1 MGVRGLCLLAGISLF
16 FTGNSA
22 NAQRSALSCLLYI
35 GGSETPLNSS
45 GPGEMKAASR
55 GVTVTIYSMGDNSFD
70 AFQAVLEVPRL
81 KDIRSY
87 GTKSGLKAVSGS
99 VVGYLNNSRNDE
111 IAVTCEA
118 K

>member
-1 MGVRGLCLLAGISLF
+1 
-16 FTGNSA
+16 
-22 NAQRSALSCLLYI
+22 
-35 GGSETPLNSS
+35 
-45 GPGEMKAASR
+45 
-55 GVTVTIYSMGDNSFD
+55 MGDNSFD